1 MKEPLFPR
9 HTATMLQYIGIGL
22 ISGAISHGFFSG
34 FRSLVTTIIG
44 IVVFVLGLAY
54 ERNLTSGKFD
64 MGKVLLIGIVF
75 SISTAMVA
83 GGIQHFLDSP
93 WRSAWII
100 PVGYFISVLAF
111 REKEGIKNS
120 FSDTFGR
127 AALVTGILFVLCY
140 PLAQITPAQFDD
152 HHTSDTSH
160 MLVEQEYDKDSALRE
175 HCRQMPEMKGCE
187 KFNNQAP
194 SMMNGMNHS
203 MMDHGAM
210 VSSEEAFV
218 VNMIPHHQEAV
229 DTARLVVAKGE
240 SAELKKLAQAI
251 ITAQEKEIAMMQKW
265 SKDWKYSTVTPTYQ
279 NMMGD
284 GTQLSG
290 RALDTWF
297 LRGMIMHHMGA
308 VQMAEALLKLDA
320 RKEVADF
327 ARDVIRVQSS
337 EISQMKLMLGENM
350 MMHRDMH

>member
-9 HTATMLQYIGIGL
+9 HTATLLQYIGIGL

-34 FRSLVTTIIG
+34 FRSLVTAVIG
-44 IVVFVLGLAY
+44 IIVFVVGLAY
-54 ERNLTSGKFD
+54 ERNLSGSKVD
-64 MGKVLLIGIVF
+64 MGRVLLIGIVF

-83 GGIQHFLDSP
+83 GGFQHFLDSP

-100 PVGYFISVLAF
+100 PVGYFISLLVF

-127 AALVTGILFVLCY
+127 AVLVTGILFIICY
-140 PLAQITPAQFDD
+140 PLARITPAQFDN
-152 HHTSDTSH
+152 HHGDGH
-160 MLVEQEYDKDSALRE
+160 AIVEEEYDKDYALRE
-175 HCRQMPEMKGCE
+175 HCKQMPEMQGCE
-187 KFNNQAP
+187 KFNNEGS
-194 SMMNGMNHS
+194 SMSGMDHA
-203 MMDHGAM
+203 MMDHGSM
-210 VSSEEAFV
+210 VTSEEGFV

-229 DTARLVVAKGE
+229 DTARLVLAKGE

-265 SKDWKYSTVTPTYQ
+265 SKDWNYSTVAPTYQ

-284 GTQLSG
+284 GTKLSG
-290 RALDTWF
+290 KTLDTWF
-297 LRGMIMHHMGA
+297 LQGMIMHHEGA
-308 VQMAEALLKLDA
+308 VQMAESLLKLDA
-320 RKEVADF
+320 RKEVSDF

-337 EISQMKLMLGENM
+337 EISQMKLMLGDVM
-350 MMHRDMH
+350 MMHRDSH

>member
-9 HTATMLQYIGIGL
+9 HTATLLQYIGIGL

-34 FRSLVTTIIG
+34 FRSLVTAVIG
-44 IVVFVLGLAY
+44 IIVFVVGLAY
-54 ERNLTSGKFD
+54 ERNLSGSKVD
-64 MGKVLLIGIVF
+64 MGKVLLVGIVF

-100 PVGYFISVLAF
+100 PVGYFISLLVF

-120 FSDTFGR
+120 FSDTLGR
-127 AALVTGILFVLCY
+127 AVLVTGVLFIVCY
-140 PLAQITPAQFDD
+140 PLAQITPAQFDN
-152 HHTSDTSH
+152 HHNENSPH
-160 MLVEQEYDKDSALRE
+160 EMMEQEYDKDSALRE
-175 HCRQMPEMKGCE
+175 HCKQMPQMQGCE
-187 KFNNQAP
+187 KFNISP
-194 SMMNGMNHS
+194 SMSGMNHS
-203 MMDHGAM
+203 MMDHSSM
-210 VSSEEAFV
+210 VTSEEGFV

-240 SAELKKLAQAI
+240 SPELKKLAQAI

-265 SKDWKYSTVTPTYQ
+265 STDWKYSTVTPSYQ

-284 GTQLSG
+284 GTKLSG
-290 RALDTWF
+290 KALDTWF
-297 LRGMIMHHMGA
+297 LQGMIMHHMGA
-308 VQMAEALLKLDA
+308 VQMGEKVLQLNA

-327 ARDVIRVQSS
+327 AREVISVQSS
-337 EISQMKLMLGENM
+337 EISQMKLML
-350 MMHRDMH
+350 